1 MQPSIADKPFEDD
14 CDDDIMIMAS
24 QQAEEK
30 ERMLNQQRV
39 QMTEELNLS
48 YTSFETNRPG
58 SSTQHGNGA
67 IKTGFTE
74 QIQNNLFVD
83 LTISDEE
90 RTAAVS
96 SNRIPLKQTANPKR
110 DNNRLPPSGSSEKEN
125 GQSTQVFREQLNQ
138 ISSLKAQLA
147 QQNNKAADLQD
158 KLLEREGESAN
169 LRRDK
174 KLLEEQIRALKSLR
188 LNESQ
193 VVKEDPEKEKLRE
206 QIRKLKAEQSVQN
219 VNMSALRFGASPYE
233 EIVSNTRYFTNIQ
246 HRHSPSIELAPKM
259 LDLEVLSLSKTE
271 SLKVRRDREISTDVV
286 SLQARLAKVNM
297 ILLAGGR
304 VDGPTAE
311 ILFSEASF
319 IITRIAH
326 YIEYL
331 EGDQIKEIIFDT
343 NPAETA
349 WHDIS
354 YPYKR
359 GKIADFDRL
368 ANKLNRH
375 DGFVSLFQVEPLHS
389 NEICHKPRRIIAFYA
404 TIAQHSR
411 KFSEKLL
418 SDDVLSDDDNQ
429 KRTFVSI
436 LMDTLENFVSESDD
450 VFDYFGL
457 AMASASL
464 LVSLASHYN
473 EFECDNSV
481 DETLSRFFRILL
493 ELRCDDPIMMKSLS
507 GFLVH
512 VSTKSAIMGRLC
524 TNFKTSEIVV
534 SCLFKYCLYPPEA
547 CTFRLFT
554 SYLMT
559 AFKIGDELNQLEVDL
574 LLETTMNLN
583 RIASN
588 IQKLEAGALNF
599 LNRQTGTSTS
609 DICGCLS
616 TLINAII
623 WLNHLALS
631 NRHFVFKQANP
642 DFESN
647 MNEFGV
653 ETLDE
658 MEKNCELE
666 MLCVVAII

>member
-1 MQPSIADKPFEDD
+1 
-14 CDDDIMIMAS
+14 
-24 QQAEEK
+24 
-30 ERMLNQQRV
+30 MLNQQRV
-39 QMTEELNLS
+39 QMTEELNLT
-48 YTSFETNRPG
+48 YTSFESDKPG

-74 QIQNNLFVD
+74 QIHNNLFVD

-90 RTAAVS
+90 QAAAVNP
-96 SNRIPLKQTANPKR
+96 NRAPLKQTANPKR

-125 GQSTQVFREQLNQ
+125 GQSTQVFREQVNQ

-147 QQNNKAADLQD
+147 QQNNRAADLQD

-206 QIRKLKAEQSVQN
+206 QIRKLKAEQSMQN
-219 VNMSALRFGASPYE
+219 FNMSALRFGSSPYE
-233 EIVSNTRYFTNIQ
+233 EIVSNTRYFTSIQ

-271 SLKVRRDREISTDVV
+271 SLKVRRDREMSTDVV

-304 VDGPTAE
+304 VDGPTVE

-319 IITRIAH
+319 IITRIAD

-331 EGDQIKEIIFDT
+331 EGDQVKEIIFDT

-349 WHDIS
+349 WQDIS

-368 ANKLNRH
+368 ANKLNRY
-375 DGFVSLFQVEPLHS
+375 DGFVSLFQVEPLHP

-418 SDDVLSDDDNQ
+418 SAELSGDDNQ

-457 AMASASL
+457 AMASSSL
-464 LVSLASHYN
+464 LVSIASHYN
-473 EFECDNSV
+473 GFECDDCV

-493 ELRCDDPIMMKSLS
+493 ELRCDDPIMMRSLS
-507 GFLVH
+507 AFLVH

-524 TNFKTSEIVV
+524 TNFKTPELVV

-547 CTFRLFT
+547 CTFHLFT

-616 TLINAII
+616 KLINAII

-642 DFESN
+642 DFEFN
-647 MNEFGV
+647 TNELRK

-658 MEKNCELE
+658 TEENCELE
-666 MLCVVAII
+666 MLCVVTGRINLS

>member
-1 MQPSIADKPFEDD
+1 
-14 CDDDIMIMAS
+14 MAS

-30 ERMLNQQRV
+30 EKMYNQKRV
-39 QMTEELNLS
+39 QMTEELNFSS
-48 YTSFETNRPG
+48 YTSFESNKPG
-58 SSTQHGNGA
+58 SSTQHENGA

-74 QIQNNLFVD
+74 QIHNNLFVD
-83 LTISDEE
+83 LTGCDEDILMGP
-90 RTAAVS
+90 AAAGS
-96 SNRIPLKQTANPKR
+96 SRPPLKKAANLKR
-110 DNNRLPPSGSSEKEN
+110 DNNRPPPSGSSEKEN
-125 GQSTQVFREQLNQ
+125 GHSTQVFQEQLNQ
-138 ISSLKAQLA
+138 ISSLRAQLA
-147 QQNNKAADLQD
+147 QQNNRASDLQD

-174 KLLEEQIRALKSLR
+174 KSLEEQIRALKSLR
-188 LNESQ
+188 LNESH
-193 VVKEDPEKEKLRE
+193 VVKDDPEKEKLRE
-206 QIRKLKAEQSVQN
+206 QIRKLKAEKSVQN
-219 VNMSALRFGASPYE
+219 FNTSALRLGPAQKE
-233 EIVSNTRYFTNIQ
+233 EIVSKTRYVINIQ
-246 HRHSPSIELAPKM
+246 QRHSQSIELAPKM
-259 LDLEVLSLSKTE
+259 LDLEVLSFSKTE
-271 SLKVRRDREISTDVV
+271 SLKVRRDREMSTDVV

-304 VDGPTAE
+304 VDRATVD
-311 ILFSEASF
+311 ILFGEASF

-331 EGDQIKEIIFDT
+331 EGDQVKEITFDA

-349 WHDIS
+349 YQDIS

-359 GKIADFDRL
+359 GKIAHFDRL
-368 ANKLNRH
+368 VYKLNRH
-375 DGFVSLFQVEPLHS
+375 DGFVSLFQVEPLHP

-404 TIAQHSR
+404 TIARHSQ

-418 SDDVLSDDDNQ
+418 LDDDVLSGEDDQ
-429 KRTFVSI
+429 TRTFVSV
-436 LMDTLENFVSESDD
+436 LMDTLENFVLESDD

-473 EFECDNSV
+473 RFECDNCI

-493 ELRCDDPIMMKSLS
+493 GTCCDDPIMMRSLS

-512 VSTKSAIMGRLC
+512 VSTNSAIMGRLC
-524 TNFKTSEIVV
+524 TNFGTSEIVF
-534 SCLFKYCLYPPEA
+534 SGLFKYSHYPPEA
-547 CTFRLFT
+547 CTFQLFT

-574 LLETTMNLN
+574 LLETTLNLN

-588 IQKLEAGALNF
+588 IKKLEAGALHF
-599 LNRQTGTSTS
+599 LNRQTGTSATS
-609 DICGCLS
+609 ICGCLP

-642 DFESN
+642 EFEFKK
-647 MNEFGV
+647 NELGV
-653 ETLDE
+653 ETPDE
-658 MEKNCELE
+658 TEKNCELGI
-666 MLCVVAII
+666 LF